1 MYTIEDNNDDGTQTA
16 EEGQSCPLFV
26 DTTLQTLRSAGFR
39 VDDVPFHGDAFE
51 WLDQVSKNVVDQNPR
66 VDIAMAFMSFED
78 GSITDITWYIIN
90 V

>member
-1 MYTIEDNNDDGTQTA
+1 MVKLNDSPDGTRTA
-16 EEGQSCPLFV
+16 EEGQSYTLFV

-51 WLDQVSKNVVDQNPR
+51 WLDQVSKNVVDQNPK
-66 VDIAMAFMSFED
+66 VDTAMAFMSFED
-78 GSITDITWYIIN
+78 GSITKVTWYIIN